1 MAAIKRNTNFIIAQ
15 TRGEGDEFGEPIL
28 LCKRRDG
35 NFSDGHSL
43 HFASHLR
50 NEEFAK
56 ILKQEQHVVDIAK
69 HLPISAAEL
78 KGAVP
83 ELYNEMEQW
92 CKSNIVHNL
101 KSDERSLAFNIVTI
115 NEEVERMVN
124 DPALNL
130 DRTMQHMVTFYEPD
144 ESKEINDYVAIRQ
157 ALQPDYN
164 ADILLVEITAHVL
177 ADPEIMEITNDALD
191 KFRYKNFD
199 VRYDIDFPD
208 GIDFDEKGNPNFM
221 VIPNERMEQDIINQT
236 ELAGRDDIMVYDM
249 CLVYDI
255 EKHRFELGYM
265 TLVHRDENG
274 DLSDPF
280 YPEKDVHLI
289 FNKNEQEAFHNAI
302 DEMSK
307 DEIEIDE
314 ER

>member
-1 MAAIKRNTNFIIAQ
+1 MATIKRNTNFIIAQ
-15 TRGEGDEFGEPIL
+15 TRREDEEFGDPIL

-35 NFSDGHSL
+35 NFTDGHSL
-43 HFASHLR
+43 YFTSHLR
-50 NEEFAK
+50 DDNFAK
-56 ILKQEQHVVDIAK
+56 IIKQEQHITDIAK
-69 HLPISAAEL
+69 HFSVSADEL
-78 KGAVP
+78 KTAVP

-101 KSDERSLAFNIVTI
+101 KSDERSLAFNIITI
-115 NEEVERMVN
+115 NEEIEKLVN

-130 DRTMQHMVTFYEPD
+130 DRTMQHMISFYEPD
-144 ESKEINDYVAIRQ
+144 ASRDVEDYVAKRQ

-164 ADILLVEITAHVL
+164 VDILLVELTAHVL
-177 ADPEIMEITNDALD
+177 ADPEMMEVTNDAVD

-236 ELAGRDDIMVYDM
+236 EFAGRDDIIVYDM
-249 CLVYDI
+249 CLVQNI

-265 TLVHRDENG
+265 TLAYRDENG

-289 FNKNEQEAFHNAI
+289 FNKNEQEAFNDAI

-307 DEIEIDE
+307 DEIEINE